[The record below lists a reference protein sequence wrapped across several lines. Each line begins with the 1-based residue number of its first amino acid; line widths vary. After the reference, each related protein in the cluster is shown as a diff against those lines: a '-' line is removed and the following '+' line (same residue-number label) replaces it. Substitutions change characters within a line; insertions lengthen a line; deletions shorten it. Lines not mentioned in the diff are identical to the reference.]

1 MSRLQVAKLDPGL
14 QDDDQRGLGDA
25 LPAIVGDVPPGGLL
39 EMIPIPET
47 GQVMVITA
55 HLLPAADVEA
65 PRTPGTPGTSGTHE
79 TPGTPPASRE
89 RPEEEPDDLV
99 VVERDARRVW
109 VDGTEVPLTFQ
120 EFELLDYLTARPGK
134 VFTRLHLMN
143 AVWDAGGVVV
153 PRTVDVHVHRLR
165 RKLGRHGRRL
175 VTVRRV
181 GYCYRP
187 SEERRIPDRS
197 SSSV

>member
-14 QDDDQRGLGDA
+14 QDDDQRGLGDV
-25 LPAIVGDVPPGGLL
+25 LPAIGGDVPPGGLL
-39 EMIPIPET
+39 EVIPIPET

-55 HLLPAADVEA
+55 HLLPAADAGTPTVA
-65 PRTPGTPGTSGTHE
+65 FKTPGQ
-79 TPGTPPASRE
+79 PAVSRE
-89 RPEEEPDDLV
+89 RPEEEPDDV

-109 VDGTEVPLTFQ
+109 VDGAEVPLTFQ
-120 EFELLDYLTARPGK
+120 EFELLDYLTARQGK
-134 VFTRLHLMN
+134 VFTRIHLMN
-143 AVWDAGGVVV
+143 AVWEGAGVVV

-181 GYCYRP
+181 GYCYRLP
-187 SEERRIPDRS
+187 EERRGADGSAPR
-197 SSSV
+197 

>member
-1 MSRLQVAKLDPGL
+1 MPRLQLATHDAHLN
-14 QDDDQRGLGDA
+14 DDDRPGFGGRLPPITGDT
-25 LPAIVGDVPPGGLL
+25 PPGGLL
-39 EMIPIPET
+39 EVIPIPET

-55 HLLPAADVEA
+55 HLLPAADV
-65 PRTPGTPGTSGTHE
+65 GTPATVPGLFAHPVTGPQGAERE
-79 TPGTPPASRE
+79 TA
-89 RPEEEPDDLV
+89 DL

-109 VDGTEVPLTFQ
+109 VDGKEVTLTFQ

-134 VFTRLHLMN
+134 VFSRIHLMN
-143 AVWDAGGVVV
+143 AVWEGAAVVV

-181 GYCYRP
+181 GYCYRLP
-187 SEERRIPDRS
+187 EAEGAAPR
-197 SSSV
+197 

>member
-1 MSRLQVAKLDPGL
+1 MSRLQIAKPDPGL
-14 QDDDQRGLGDA
+14 QDDDQRGLGDV
-25 LPAIVGDVPPGGLL
+25 LPAIGGDVPPGGLL
-39 EMIPIPET
+39 EVIPIPET

-55 HLLPAADVEA
+55 HLLPAADAGIPTVA
-65 PRTPGTPGTSGTHE
+65 FTTPGR
-79 TPGTPPASRE
+79 PAVSRE
-89 RPEEEPDDLV
+89 RPEEEPDDL

-134 VFTRLHLMN
+134 VFTRIHLMN
-143 AVWDAGGVVV
+143 AVWEGAAVVV

-187 SEERRIPDRS
+187 PGPDRS

>member
-1 MSRLQVAKLDPGL
+1 MSRLQVAKLAPGL
-14 QDDDQRGLGDA
+14 EEDDPRGLGDI
-25 LPAIVGDVPPGGLL
+25 LPAIGGDVPPGGLL
-39 EMIPIPET
+39 EVIPIPET

-55 HLLPAADVEA
+55 YLLPAADA
-65 PRTPGTPGTSGTHE
+65 GTPMAALSTPGH
-79 TPGTPPASRE
+79 PAVSRH
-89 RPEEEPDDLV
+89 RLEEEPDDL

-109 VDGTEVPLTFQ
+109 VDGTEVSLTFQ

-134 VFTRLHLMN
+134 VFTRIHLMN
-143 AVWDAGGVVV
+143 TVWEGAGVVV

-187 SEERRIPDRS
+187 PEERRSAGGS
-197 SSSV
+197 SPR